1 MVTRDFFS
9 SCVLTRSH
17 GFWDIAGLEKDYIYG
32 QDLTVEVFTIL
43 YSRACKLHSV

>member
-9 SCVLTRSH
+9 SFVLARVSWFL
-17 GFWDIAGLEKDYIYG
+17 GSAGLEKDYLDG